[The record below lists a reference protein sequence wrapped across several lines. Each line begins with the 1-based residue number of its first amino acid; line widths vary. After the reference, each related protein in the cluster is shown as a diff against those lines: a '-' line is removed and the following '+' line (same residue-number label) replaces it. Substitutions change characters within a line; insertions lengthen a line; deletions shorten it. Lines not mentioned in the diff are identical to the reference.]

1 MLEDNPREIEELR
14 KEWDELSKRYD
25 WYFTTFDE
33 KIDQYLKWVMKI
45 YGDFVYSLPEEM
57 RKATSWE
64 KRLYAQVSD
73 IIDRFSKEPSITGMG
88 SELILVGEKI

>member
-25 WYFTTFDE
+25 GYFTTFDE

-45 YGDFVYSLPEEM
+45 YGNFVYSLPEEM